1 MACGWQNGTY
11 LVWTAA
17 MTLSQCGPR
26 QAFFIISP
34 PTNTSQTPQLSPDT
48 EVTVALYPR
57 ELELRGGLDE
67 EDVFK
72 SNNDPDF
79 NRLFPVVFFLPFS
92 PTAQ

>member
-1 MACGWQNGTY
+1 LWDLGRLSYHLHPNQHRSNTPAIPNTEVAVA
-11 LVWTAA
+11 L
-17 MTLSQCGPR
+17 LSQK
-26 QAFFIISP
+26 
-34 PTNTSQTPQLSPDT
+34 
-48 EVTVALYPR
+48 
-57 ELELRGGLDE
+57 LELRGGLDE